1 MLPFLNNALAMI
13 QYCMTIRIVK
23 ADKHFHHEE
32 DDWLSTYWHFSFD
45 FYRDPQNMGFGPL
58 RVFNDDV
65 IKPGKGFGLHP
76 HRDME
81 IVTYV
86 IKGQLEHRDDKGNHG
101 VIAAGEVQR
110 MTAGSG
116 IIHSEYNH
124 SKEEPLRLLQIW
136 VQADKQG
143 LVPSWE
149 QQRFDVN
156 ERRNRLLPIVVA
168 EGANN
173 GRAVHIHQD
182 ASVYVASLGPDKQ
195 IEYVLAPERKAYF
208 FVIDGYATIN
218 EHRMQK
224 QDAARIEDETNLSIN
239 TDKSA
244 ELLLLDLPERYN
256 VNK

>member
-1 MLPFLNNALAMI
+1 
-13 QYCMTIRIVK
+13 MTIKIVK
-23 ADKHFHHEE
+23 ANKHFHHEE

-45 FYRDPQNMGFGPL
+45 FYHDSHNMGFGPL

-65 IKPGKGFGLHP
+65 IKPEKGFGFHP

-86 IKGQLEHRDDKGNHG
+86 ISGQLEHRDDKGNHG
-101 VIAAGEVQR
+101 VISAGEVQR
-110 MTAGSG
+110 MTAGRG
-116 IIHSEYNH
+116 IIHSEFNH
-124 SKEEPLRLLQIW
+124 SKEESLRLLQIW
-136 VQADKQG
+136 IQADERG

-149 QQRFDVN
+149 QQKFDAD
-156 ERRNRLLPIVVA
+156 ERRNRFLPIVIA
-168 EGANN
+168 KGASN
-173 GRAVHIHQD
+173 GRAVHIHQNV
-182 ASVYVASLGPDKQ
+182 SMYVASLGPAKQ

-218 EHRMQK
+218 GNKMQK
-224 QDAARIEDETNLSIN
+224 QDAARIEDEKSLSIN

-244 ELLLLDLPERYN
+244 ELLLIDLPERYN